1 MKKINPSLFGLY
13 QALGVAFY
21 CALIAGFI
29 FLMNRFNFT
38 PPDYV
43 AITLM
48 LVLLVI
54 SAAVCGLLVFGYSVY
69 LVFNKKKNEAL
80 ALLGYTF
87 LYLLIIFIIF
97 LITALIFGYYG

>member
-13 QALGVAFY
+13 QALGVTFY
-21 CALIAGFI
+21 CALIGGFFI
-29 FLMNRFNFT
+29 LMQRFNFT
-38 PPDYV
+38 PPEYV

-48 LVLLVI
+48 LVLLVF
-54 SAAVCGLLVFGYSVY
+54 SAAICGLLVFGYPVF
-69 LVFNKKKNEAL
+69 LVLNKKKNDAL

-87 LYLLIIFIIF
+87 LYLIIIFVIF